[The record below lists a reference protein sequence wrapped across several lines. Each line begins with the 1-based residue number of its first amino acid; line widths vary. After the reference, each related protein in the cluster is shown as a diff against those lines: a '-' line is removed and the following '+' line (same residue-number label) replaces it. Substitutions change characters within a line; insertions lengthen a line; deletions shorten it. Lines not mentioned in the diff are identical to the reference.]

1 MPGGKTSR
9 WSNFLNKYAKI
20 RALVPTFAPPRRAN
34 ELGCCFIK
42 KGRRC
47 YSQLQRFLGRES
59 QKNLGDDVSRRGK
72 RLVRSRAA
80 LGLLLLAVTAHA
92 FVAGATHFHRRA
104 VSGAQPS
111 QAALHGDEG
120 GSRGAPLAGDEAQ
133 CLLCRLQRSFV
144 SDLQCATLT
153 VAPPSTDTPGYAALR
168 HVSARASCSLL
179 PSGRA
184 PPSA

>member
-1 MPGGKTSR
+1 MKG
-9 WSNFLNKYAKI
+9 FLLHQY
-20 RALVPTFAPPRRAN
+20 
-34 ELGCCFIK
+34 
-42 KGRRC
+42 GRRC
-47 YSQLQRFLGRES
+47 YSSLDRFHSRES
-59 QKNLGDDVSRRGK
+59 QKKLGDDVDRRGK
-72 RLVRSRAA
+72 RFVRSRAA

-104 VSGAQPS
+104 VSGAHASPV
-111 QAALHGDEG
+111 ALRGDD
-120 GSRGAPLAGDEAQ
+120 GSGSSAPLAGDEAQ

-144 SDLQCATLT
+144 SNLQCATLA
-153 VAPPSTDTPGYAALR
+153 VAPPSTDALGYTALR